1 MPETGIR
8 TRRSVPAAGVLFMS
22 LFAAQATLFVLP
34 PILPRLAAEFAVPVA
49 AAGQVRAITG
59 LVAGATPFLLR
70 LVPHPLVLKDVITT
84 GLGVVAAGSLAA
96 ALAPDFPVFAA
107 AHALIGVGLGL
118 VLTAGLAAPAV
129 WASPAERARTVSWAL
144 MGPPTAA
151 ILVTPAAG
159 LLADLDW
166 RLAWLAAPFAA
177 SIVAAAAVRTHPAGD
192 RLVLTQLPLRALLR
206 RPELASWV
214 AGEFLAYSAWS
225 GVTVYAGALLIR
237 SYLVAPAVAALA
249 IAASAAA
256 FLAGNR
262 LTRRWLEVGPRPML
276 LVLALA
282 LSATAAAWGAVR
294 PDVWTSAAL
303 LVALGLL
310 AGARTLVGS
319 MFGLQT
325 AGRHSVAVM
334 GVRTTAQQYGYLVGA
349 ALGGTAISI
358 GGYRGLGAVMS
369 ILFFLAAAPHA
380 RAAWRTC
387 RIQKPDTDHEGGPHV
402 DHHPPEQDGGPRRG
416 GVVSRAGGL

>member
-1 MPETGIR
+1 M
-8 TRRSVPAAGVLFMS
+8 
-22 LFAAQATLFVLP
+22 
-34 PILPRLAAEFAVPVA
+34 
-49 AAGQVRAITG
+49 
-59 LVAGATPFLLR
+59 
-70 LVPHPLVLKDVITT
+70 
-84 GLGVVAAGSLAA
+84 
-96 ALAPDFPVFAA
+96 FAA
-107 AHALIGVGLGL
+107 AHALIGLGLGV
-118 VLTAGLAAPAV
+118 VLTAGMAATAV
-129 WASPAERARTVSWAL
+129 WVPPAQRARTLSWAL

-159 LLADLDW
+159 LLADVDW

-177 SIVAAAAVRTHPAGD
+177 SIVAAAAVRTRPAGN
-192 RLVLTQLPLRALLR
+192 RLELTQLPLRALLR
-206 RPELASWV
+206 RRELPAW
-214 AGEFLAYSAWS
+214 ATGEFLAYSAWS

-237 SYLVAPAVAALA
+237 SYRVAPAVAALA

-262 LTRRWLEVGPRPML
+262 AARRWLEAGPRLLL

-294 PDVWTSAAL
+294 PGVWISAAL

-319 MFGLQT
+319 MFGLQA
-325 AGRHSVAVM
+325 AGQHSVAVM
-334 GVRTTAQQYGYLVGA
+334 GVRTTAQQYGYLIGA

-358 GGYRGLGAVMS
+358 GGYSGLGVVMS
-369 ILFFLAAAPHA
+369 TLFFLAAAPHA

-402 DHHPPEQDGGPRRG
+402 EHHRSGQDGGPRRV
-416 GVVSRAGGL
+416 GVVSRTGGQ